1 MGRPRRVS
9 YPRRVTRLYIW
20 LQRHPTHVDGA
31 MAAVLVLLGL
41 IAFPVMV
48 RAHHNA
54 PSMAVPAAVIG
65 APIVWRRKYSYGV
78 FWSIMVI
85 GALQVFSPLSIW
97 PSDFAVPVALYGL
110 AAYRPRRDSL
120 LGLGVCIVGVL
131 VLLPRLHVAPGNG
144 QVPWDLA
151 RQLVVWTMVFGFFCA
166 PMIIAWVMGDSM
178 QYRRAYYL
186 DLEEKAR
193 RLELERDQQAQIAA
207 ATERA
212 RIARELHDVVAHN
225 VSVMVVQAEG
235 AAYAMDT
242 APENT
247 RKALGAIAETG
258 RSALVEMRRLLG
270 VLRTQD
276 GAAERAPQPGVDQLE
291 DLLEQVRSSGLP
303 VEFTV
308 DGIPVELRQ
317 GVALAAYR
325 IVQESL
331 TNARKHGGP
340 AVSASVGMYYGE
352 RELRLVVQDDGR
364 GSEALTDGQGSGLT
378 GMRERVA
385 MFGGALRAGPLET
398 GRGFRVEARLPY
410 ESVAVAVP
418 SARVVG

>member
-1 MGRPRRVS
+1 
-9 YPRRVTRLYIW
+9 VTRLYIW

-41 IAFPVMV
+41 IALPVTV
-48 RAHHNA
+48 RAEHLGA
-54 PSMAVPAAVIG
+54 LVAVPAAVIG
-65 APIVWRRKYSYGV
+65 APIVARRKHPDKV
-78 FWSIMVI
+78 FWAVIAI
-85 GALQVFSPLSIW
+85 GAVQVFTQQPIW
-97 PSDFAVPVALYGL
+97 PSDVAVPIALYGL
-110 AAYRPRRDSL
+110 AAYRSRRDSL
-120 LGLGVCIVGVL
+120 LGLGSCFVGVMVL
-131 VLLPRLHVAPGNG
+131 VSRLHVGIPPD
-144 QVPWDLA
+144 VPML
-151 RQLVVWTMVFGFFCA
+151 RRLLVETLVIGFFAA
-166 PMIIAWVMGDSM
+166 PITIAWVMGDSM

-186 DLEEKAR
+186 GLEAKAR

-235 AAYAMDT
+235 AAYAMDS

-308 DGIPVELRQ
+308 DGVPVELPQ

-340 AVSASVGMYYGE
+340 AVSAAVGMYYGE
-352 RELRLVVQDDGR
+352 RELRLVVQDNGR
-364 GSEALTDGQGSGLT
+364 GAMALTDGQGNGLS

-385 MFGGALRAGPLET
+385 LFGGALSAGPLAA
-398 GRGFRVEARLPY
+398 GLGGFQVEAVLPY
-410 ESVAVAVP
+410 ESVAVAYP
-418 SARVVG
+418 SVRVVR

>member
-1 MGRPRRVS
+1 M
-9 YPRRVTRLYIW
+9 TRLYIW
-20 LQRHPTHVDGA
+20 LQRHPTHVDGVVA
-31 MAAVLVLLGL
+31 GFLVLFGLFSLLGRDQGWWLFAPL
-41 IAFPVMV
+41 I
-48 RAHHNA
+48 
-54 PSMAVPAAVIG
+54 IG
-65 APIVWRRKYSYGV
+65 APIVVRRKYPAKV
-78 FWSIMVI
+78 FWTIIGI
-85 GALQVFSPLSIW
+85 GAFQVIT
-97 PSDFAVPVALYGL
+97 PSYIGPSGLAVPIALYGL
-110 AAYRPRRDSL
+110 AAYRPRRRSL
-120 LGLGVCIVGVL
+120 TGLGVCILG
-131 VLLPRLHVAPGNG
+131 A
-144 QVPWDLA
+144 
-151 RQLVVWTMVFGFFCA
+151 LVVTVRVGLIGGHNEILLCTFLFGLLSS
-166 PMIIAWVMGDSM
+166 PMIVAWIAGDSM

-186 DLEEKAR
+186 NLEEKAR
-193 RLELERDQQAQIAA
+193 RLERERDQQAQIAA

-258 RSALVEMRRLLG
+258 RSALAERRRLLG

-276 GAAERAPQPGVDQLE
+276 GVAERAPQPGIDQLE
-291 DLLEQVRSSGLP
+291 DLLEQVRSTGIT

-308 DGIPVELRQ
+308 DGVPVELPQ

-340 AVSASVGMYYGE
+340 DVSACVGMHYNE
-352 RELRLVVQDDGR
+352 RELRLRVTDDGR
-364 GSEALTDGQGSGLT
+364 GAGAPTDGQGNGLA

-385 MFGGALRAGPLET
+385 MYGGELTAGPRPA
-398 GRGFRVEARLPY
+398 GGFQVEAVLPY
-410 ESVAVAVP
+410 EST
-418 SARVVG
+418 RVLT

>member
-1 MGRPRRVS
+1 M
-9 YPRRVTRLYIW
+9 TRLYIW

-31 MAAVLVLLGL
+31 MAAVLVMLGL
-41 IAFPVMV
+41 IAFPVV
-48 RAHHNA
+48 VKAHHDN
-54 PSMAVPAAVIG
+54 PLMALPAAVIG
-65 APIVWRRKYSYGV
+65 APVVWRRKYSYGV

-85 GALQVFSPLSIW
+85 GALQVFSPQPIW

-120 LGLGVCIVGVL
+120 TGLGVCIFGVL
-131 VLLPRLHVAPGNG
+131 VLLPRMNVGMGDH
-144 QVPWDLA
+144 VPWDLA
-151 RQLVVWTMVFGFFCA
+151 RKLVVWTMILGFFCA

-276 GAAERAPQPGVDQLE
+276 GAAERAPQPGVGQLE

-303 VEFTV
+303 VELTV

-331 TNARKHGGP
+331 TNARKHGGT

-364 GSEALTDGQGSGLT
+364 GVEALTDGQGSGLT

-385 MFGGALRAGPLET
+385 MFGGALSAGPLEV

-410 ESVAVAVP
+410 ESAAAALP
-418 SARVVG
+418 SARVVA

>member
-1 MGRPRRVS
+1 M
-9 YPRRVTRLYIW
+9 TRLYIW

-31 MAAVLVLLGL
+31 MAAVLVVLGL
-41 IAFPVMV
+41 IAFPVML
-48 RAHHNA
+48 RAEHQNA
-54 PSMAVPAAVIG
+54 VLAIPAAVIG
-65 APIVWRRKYSYGV
+65 APIVARRKHPDWV
-78 FWSIMVI
+78 FWSVIAI
-85 GALQVFSPLSIW
+85 GAVQVLTPQPLW

-131 VLLPRLHVAPGNG
+131 VLVPRLHANAPSDMPT
-144 QVPWDLA
+144 V
-151 RQLVVWTMVFGFFCA
+151 RRLVVYTFIIGFFSA
-166 PMIIAWVMGDSM
+166 PMVVAWVMGDSM

-186 DLEEKAR
+186 DLEAKAR

-235 AAYAMDT
+235 AAYAMDS

-276 GAAERAPQPGVDQLE
+276 GAAERAPQPGVGQLE

-308 DGIPVELRQ
+308 DGVPVELPQ

-340 AVSASVGMYYGE
+340 AVRASVGMYYGE

-364 GSEALTDGQGSGLT
+364 GAMALTDGQGNGLT

-385 MFGGALRAGPLET
+385 MFGGALHAGPL
-398 GRGFRVEARLPY
+398 GADRDGFQVEAVLPY
-410 ESVAVAVP
+410 ETVVLPYPSVRVLSP
-418 SARVVG
+418 RDRVVG

>member
-1 MGRPRRVS
+1 
-9 YPRRVTRLYIW
+9 VTRLYIW

-41 IAFPVMV
+41 IAFPVAV
-48 RAHHNA
+48 RSEHAEVFQA
-54 PSMAVPAAVIG
+54 IPAAVVG
-65 APIVWRRKYSYGV
+65 APIVARRKYPDKV
-78 FWSIMVI
+78 FWAVIAI
-85 GALQVFSPLSIW
+85 GAVQVFGLQPIW

-120 LGLGVCIVGVL
+120 LGLGVCFIGVL
-131 VLLPRLHVAPGNG
+131 VLVPHLHAGAPGSI
-144 QVPWDLA
+144 PLL
-151 RQLVVWTMVFGFFCA
+151 RRLLVETVVLGFFLA

-235 AAYAMDT
+235 AAYAMDS

-276 GAAERAPQPGVDQLE
+276 GVADRAPQPGVDQLE

-308 DGIPVELRQ
+308 DGVPVELPQ
-317 GVALAAYR
+317 GVALAVYR

-340 AVSASVGMYYGE
+340 AVTAAVGMYYGE
-352 RELRLVVQDDGR
+352 QELRLVVADNGR
-364 GSEALTDGQGSGLT
+364 GAQALTDGQGSGLA

-385 MFGGALRAGPLET
+385 LFGGALRAGPL
-398 GRGFRVEARLPY
+398 GPAPGFQVEAVLPY
-410 ESVAVAVP
+410 ASAGVP
-418 SARVVG
+418 LPAARAAR